1 MDIKE
6 SSILTVSLRTLFPFV
21 VLFSFQLFS
30 YGANSPG
37 GGFQAGVIFGT
48 IVVSL
53 DLVRARQC
61 YSNRFFEAME
71 VAGVLLLVGLGAAG
85 WLRTGRPFGGLYG
98 WTARGLLFSN
108 VGLWCLNLAIYLE
121 VAGSIVLLF
130 RHFMG
135 GPEHAADEG

>member
-6 SSILTVSLRTLFPFV
+6 SSILNVSLRTLFPFV

-48 IVVSL
+48 IVVCL
-53 DLVRARQC
+53 DLVRERRV
-61 YSNRFFEAME
+61 YPNRFFEALE
-71 VAGVLLLVGLGAAG
+71 IAGVLLLAGLGLAG
-85 WLRTGRPFGGLYG
+85 VAIAGLPFAGLYG

-108 VGLWCLNLAIYLE
+108 VGLWCLNFAIYLE

-130 RHFMG
+130 RHFIG
-135 GPEHAADEG
+135 EGQA